1 MSETALSL
9 AQWTERAGALTFLTD
24 AFVDGGFQPAL
35 SGATFESVNPAT
47 EQVIAHVASCG
58 ADDVNLAVSAARR
71 VFDAGA
77 WSSAPP
83 GERKDALMRLA
94 VLMHE
99 HADELALLD
108 SLEMGKL
115 VVDARSYDVPGAAA
129 AITFYAEAI
138 DKIYD
143 EVAPT
148 APGNLALVRREP
160 LGVVGAVV
168 PWNFPLEMACWKLG
182 PALAAGNSV
191 ILKPAQQSSLSSLLL
206 AELACEAGLPDGVLN
221 VVPGSGST
229 VGRALGLHEDVDC
242 NTFTGSTEVGKLF
255 LRYSSESN
263 LKQVWLECGGKSP
276 NLVFANCKDLD
287 AAADKACVGIF
298 ANQGEVCSANSRLLV
313 ERSIKDEFLE
323 KIAERARPIRPGNPL
338 DPDAMMG
345 ALVSEDHAKLVLGYI
360 DQGKA
365 SSSLFL
371 GGSAVKVDGRGLFV
385 EPTIFTDVEPEAVI
399 FQEEIFGPVLTVT
412 AFDTEEEA
420 IRLANDSIYGLASSI
435 WTDDLS
441 QAHRVSRRLRTGTVS
456 VNTVDALSLQ
466 TPFGGVKQSGFGRDL
481 SLHALDKYTS
491 LKTTW
496 ITYCDQP

>member
-1 MSETALSL
+1 MGEVILGL
-9 AQWTERAGALTFLTD
+9 AQWTKMAAALTFRSE
-24 AFVDGGFQPAL
+24 AFIDGRFQPAL
-35 SGATFESVNPAT
+35 SGATFASVNPAT
-47 EQVIAHVASCG
+47 EQVVAHVASCG
-58 ADDVNLAVSAARR
+58 VDDVNLAVSAARR
-71 VFDAGA
+71 AFDAGT
-77 WSSAPP
+77 WSGAAPA
-83 GERKDALMRLA
+83 ERKDVLVRLA

-108 SLEMGKL
+108 SLDMGKL
-115 VVDARSYDVPGAAA
+115 VADARAYDVPGAAA

-191 ILKPAQQSSLSSLLL
+191 ILKPAQLSSLSALLL

-242 NTFTGSTEVGKLF
+242 ITFTGSTEVGKLF
-255 LRYSSESN
+255 FQYSGESN

-276 NLVFANCKDLD
+276 NLVFADCKDLD
-287 AAADKACVGIF
+287 AAADKACFGIF

-313 ERSIKDEFLE
+313 ERAIKEEFLE
-323 KIAERARPIRPGNPL
+323 KVAERARLIRPGNPL

-365 SSSLFL
+365 SSTLFL
-371 GGSAVKVDGRGLFV
+371 GGSAVKFDGRGSFV
-385 EPTIFTDVEPEAVI
+385 EPTIFTDVEPETVI

-412 AFDTEEEA
+412 AFDTEEGA
-420 IRLANDSIYGLASSI
+420 IQLANDSIYGLAASI

-441 QAHRVSRRLRTGTVS
+441 RAHRVSRRLRTGTVS

-466 TPFGGVKQSGFGRDL
+466 TPIGGVKQSGFGRDL

-496 ITYCDQP
+496 ITYHDQP